1 MSFQK
6 AVNEIASLLTQGG
19 TPANHSQDVA
29 ARLSYALEEYYN
41 YRQSLGNSQ
50 KVTDSSS
57 KSAAFRNAFRS
68 PEELPTGAQDG
79 AAGADGRWAWAAGKD
94 GKDGTDGT
102 GSDGSGNGGGI
113 GGGGGGITINLPP
126 VGNVTQC
133 SILKGL
139 LKSCGIC
146 AEPCKST
153 GSTSAGKCSSGSL
166 SGLDVC
172 SILER
177 QAKEIGK
184 LRKELTELKD
194 AVKAIEKQLK
204 DTVNCP

>member
-1 MSFQK
+1 MSWQK
-6 AVNEIASLLTQGG
+6 ATNEIASLLTQGG
-19 TPANHSQDVA
+19 VPSNHAGDIA
-29 ARLSYALEEYYN
+29 ARISFAMEQYYN

-50 KVTDSSS
+50 QVTGSSS
-57 KSAAFRNAFRS
+57 KSASFRNAFRS
-68 PEELPTGAQDG
+68 PEEYPGGRDG
-79 AAGADGRWAWAAGKD
+79 AAGADGRWAWAVGKD

-146 AEPCKST
+146 AEPCKSA

-172 SILER
+172 SVLER
-177 QAKEIGK
+177 QAKEIGR

-194 AVKAIEKQLK
+194 SVKAIEKQLK
-204 DTVNCP
+204 DAIDCP